1 MAKVAGLEK
10 SLKDKAKKE
19 SEALRFK
26 FAKTD
31 SQKKFLRDNP
41 NVKTASEMEKL
52 IADKKSASQSQSRMN
67 LRGGS
72 MRSMYKSGGCAQ
84 IKGFGKARRP
94 KKKK

>member
-10 SLKDKAKKE
+10 SLKDKAKKD

-31 SQKKFLRDNP
+31 SQKKFLKDNP

-67 LRGGS
+67 LRGG
-72 MRSMYKSGGCAQ
+72 GCAQ

-94 KKKK
+94 KKKYS